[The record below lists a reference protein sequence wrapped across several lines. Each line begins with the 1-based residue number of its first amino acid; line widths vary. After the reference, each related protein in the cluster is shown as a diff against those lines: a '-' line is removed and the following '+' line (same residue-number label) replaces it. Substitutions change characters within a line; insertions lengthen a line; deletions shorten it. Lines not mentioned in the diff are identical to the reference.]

1 MSLIT
6 EIVRNVVALALI
18 FSCLELFLPQ
28 GELSRFVRL
37 ACALIMLALIIIP
50 ISERLQ
56 GLSWSGS
63 LSSETVYAEYDATTE
78 QISLILEA
86 AAMDEYERDAARQIE
101 GLAVLAEE
109 VGSAE
114 AAVEAD
120 PDSGVVIR
128 VEITVLRRE
137 AGDDTAIRQ
146 QIEEL
151 LASYLQLPSEIIYL
165 QIREE
170 Q

>member
-37 ACALIMLALIIIP
+37 ACALVMLALIIIP

-63 LSSETVYAEYDATTE
+63 LSSETVYAEYDATAE

-101 GLAVLAEE
+101 GLAVLAEG

-120 PDSGVVIR
+120 PDSGAVTR

-151 LASYLQLPSEIIYL
+151 LASYLQLPPEIIYL

>member
-101 GLAVLAEE
+101 GLAVLAEG

-120 PDSGVVIR
+120 PDNGAVTR